1 MENFNGI
8 KYFLF
13 DDRPVKTVWE
23 DGIIVETYSIDP
35 GTGSLV
41 RNDRLAFYI
50 ETQASDRD
58 EISEEDYKARA
69 HKIYLAL
76 PKEIKTSQAIDQHKD
91 TLDKLK

>member
-1 MENFNGI
+1 MENFSGV

-13 DDRPVKTVWE
+13 DNRPVKTVWE

-35 GTGSLV
+35 KTASLF
-41 RNDRLAFYI
+41 RNDGLAFYI
-50 ETQASDRD
+50 ETEASDRD
-58 EISEEDYKARA
+58 VISEADYKIRV

-76 PKEIKTSQAIDQHKD
+76 PDDVQISQAMERHKD